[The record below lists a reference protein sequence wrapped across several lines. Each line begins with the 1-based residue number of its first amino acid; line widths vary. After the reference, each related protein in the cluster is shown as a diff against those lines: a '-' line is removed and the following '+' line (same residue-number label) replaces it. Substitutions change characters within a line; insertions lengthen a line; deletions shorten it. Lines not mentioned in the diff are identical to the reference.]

1 MGKMATVR
9 RQARTC
15 DSGISRG
22 LVSNQIDL
30 VAYVYSLADTCMV
43 TTSFLSLHC
52 LRRVEQHS
60 QQSDA
65 LSMLCASSVR
75 ESREMHT
82 ADSAG
87 ITYLGPHIAPRRALT
102 NHVLSSFEITRSIQ
116 TYGKFKCCA
125 IKNTPVN
132 SRKFDQRLAPS
143 AMAKF
148 SKCASRGR
156 LPPVEPAGSTL
167 PRSRRSRSPALPTLS
182 SRRMPLMPNE
192 EVRYPLSLNILV
204 GAGEALLCSA

>member
-1 MGKMATVR
+1 M
-9 RQARTC
+9 
-15 DSGISRG
+15 
-22 LVSNQIDL
+22 
-30 VAYVYSLADTCMV
+30 VA
-43 TTSFLSLHC
+43 TSFVSLHC
-52 LRRVEQHS
+52 LRRVEQHG

-87 ITYLGPHIAPRRALT
+87 ITYLGPHTAPCRALT
-102 NHVLSSFEITRSIQ
+102 NHVLSSFEITWSIQ

-125 IKNTPVN
+125 IKNTPEN
-132 SRKFDQRLAPS
+132 SRKFDQRLARWRNL
-143 AMAKF
+143 

-156 LPPVEPAGSTL
+156 LPPVEPARSTL
-167 PRSRRSRSPALPTLS
+167 PRSRRSRPPALPTRP
-182 SRRMPLMPNE
+182 SRRMPPMPNE

-204 GAGEALLCSA
+204 DAGEALLCSA

>member
-1 MGKMATVR
+1 M
-9 RQARTC
+9 
-15 DSGISRG
+15 
-22 LVSNQIDL
+22 
-30 VAYVYSLADTCMV
+30 
-43 TTSFLSLHC
+43 C

-132 SRKFDQRLAPS
+132 SRKFDQRLARWRNL
-143 AMAKF
+143 

-156 LPPVEPAGSTL
+156 LPPVEPARSTL
-167 PRSRRSRSPALPTLS
+167 PRSRRSRPPALPTRP
-182 SRRMPLMPNE
+182 SRRMPPMPNE
-192 EVRYPLSLNILV
+192 EVRLPAVPQHPGGRWRSSALQCLALGRRTVTVCGRAVTLFRMRLPRSTAARGARLSLPCL
-204 GAGEALLCSA
+204 S

>member
-1 MGKMATVR
+1 
-9 RQARTC
+9 
-15 DSGISRG
+15 
-22 LVSNQIDL
+22 
-30 VAYVYSLADTCMV
+30 MV

-143 AMAKF
+143 AMAKSF
-148 SKCASRGR
+148 
-156 LPPVEPAGSTL
+156 
-167 PRSRRSRSPALPTLS
+167 
-182 SRRMPLMPNE
+182 
-192 EVRYPLSLNILV
+192 
-204 GAGEALLCSA
+204 